1 MEIEQ
6 IPELDRP
13 NMIAAFQG
21 WNDAG
26 QSATTAVRYLIDSWK
41 AEPFAKIDPEEY
53 YSFTD
58 TRPTIR
64 IVDGSQRELS
74 WPKNEFFFY
83 RGTDT
88 APAAVMLIGTEPN

>member
-13 NMIAAFQG
+13 NVIAAFQG

-41 AEPFAKIDPEEY
+41 AERFAKIDPEEY
-53 YSFTD
+53 YSFTVRR
-58 TRPTIR
+58 TASSGLS
-64 IVDGSQRELS
+64 DGASIPQLPRQGHL
-74 WPKNEFFFY
+74 PFVL
-83 RGTDT
+83 
-88 APAAVMLIGTEPN
+88 A